1 MKKVALFAIVAVVFA
16 LTLQPAYGGQDKPEP
31 TKDLSKVAIDGKWNM
46 SLESPQGPMSILLTL
61 KVDGTKVT
69 GTLNSQMG
77 ETALEGQY
85 VDGVLN
91 FGISFDGGG
100 GSMQISFAGKLTDEN
115 TMAGSLSGPMGD
127 IPWAAVRVKE

>member
-1 MKKVALFAIVAVVFA
+1 MKKVALLAIVAVVFA
-16 LTLQPAYGGQDKPEP
+16 LMLQPAFAGQDKQEP
-31 TKDLSKVAIDGKWNM
+31 KKDLSKVALDGKWNM

-77 ETALEGQY
+77 ETALDGQY

-100 GSMQISFAGKLTDEN
+100 GTMQISFAGKLTDEN

-127 IPWAAVRVKE
+127 IPWSAVRVKE

>member
-1 MKKVALFAIVAVVFA
+1 MQKVALLAIVAVVFA
-16 LTLQPAYGGQDKPEP
+16 LMLQPAYAGQDKQEP
-31 TKDLSKVAIDGKWNM
+31 AKDLSKVTLDGKWNM
-46 SLESPQGPMSILLTL
+46 SLDSPQGPMSILLTL

-77 ETALEGQY
+77 ETTLEGQY
-85 VDGVLN
+85 AEGVLN

-100 GSMQISFAGKLTDEN
+100 GTMQISFAGKLTDEN

-127 IPWAAVRVKE
+127 IPWSAVRVKE